1 MSAHF
6 THLYIE
12 EAARDLADTH
22 AVIARFP
29 DAQRIIIDD
38 YKQVFNRPRQDFQ
51 AQKRAMKL
59 ILACKKD
66 QFIYDGSPYAP
77 DFGAPNFYYNTLLL
91 NCLYNCDYCYLQG
104 MYPSANVVAFVNTQ
118 PFFEAAEAVLRDE
131 GSLYLAISYD
141 TDLLAFERILPHC
154 RRWIDWA
161 EARDK
166 VSIELRTKSANF
178 ANLPQEAAP
187 RNTILAWTL
196 SPAAIAAKYEPR
208 TPSLKARL
216 KSMAAAAAAGWRIR
230 ICIDPVLPVAD
241 WQVQYSAL
249 IDAIFA
255 SVPAEAVQDVSLGV
269 FRMNADYLSH
279 LRKSRFDSDILF
291 YPYTREGDA
300 STCTPEVRKHMLSVL
315 ADKLATHIPPDR
327 IDQHG

>member
-1 MSAHF
+1 MP
-6 THLYIE
+6 
-12 EAARDLADTH
+12 DTK
-22 AVIARFP
+22 AVIARFS
-29 DAQRIIIDD
+29 DAQHIIIED
-38 YKQVFNRPRQDFQ
+38 YKQIFNRPRQDFQ

-91 NCLYNCDYCYLQG
+91 NCMYNCDYCYLQG

-118 PFFEAAEAVLRDE
+118 PFFEAADAVLRDK

-141 TDLLAFERILPHC
+141 TDLLAFERIIPHC
-154 RRWIDWA
+154 QRWIEWA
-161 EARDK
+161 ETRDN
-166 VSIELRTKSANF
+166 VTVELRTKSANF
-178 ANLPQEAAP
+178 ANLQHRTAP
-187 RNTILAWTL
+187 KNIILAWTL
-196 SPAAIAAKYEPR
+196 SPAAISAKYEAR

-216 KSMAAAAAAGWRIR
+216 KAMAAAVAAGWRIR
-230 ICIDPVLPVAD
+230 ICIDPVLPVPD
-241 WQVQYSAL
+241 WHEQYGGL

-255 SVPAEAVQDVSLGV
+255 QIPASAIHDISLGV
-269 FRMNADYLSH
+269 FRMNADYLSD

-300 STCTPEVRKHMLSVL
+300 STCSADLRHEMLGTL
-315 ADKLATHIPPDR
+315 ARKLAAHMPAER